1 MANTKSEWQELEDN
15 GELVNYCET
24 ELDTPYDTTY
34 EAVAVKLCNCTTCH
48 NCPVVKYN
56 SDYRTKQER
65 ELPVA
70 GGCQKQLANW
80 LRNNLK

>member
-34 EAVAVKLCNCTTCH
+34 ESVAVKLCNCTTCH
-48 NCPVVKYN
+48 N
-56 SDYRTKQER
+56 
-65 ELPVA
+65 
-70 GGCQKQLANW
+70 
-80 LRNNLK
+80 